1 MAKRKRR
8 AIRARETDSR
18 YRHLKRYQFKP
29 GTSGNPK
36 GRPRGRRNRVNHRV
50 GLDKLVEI
58 IDSKRAPAAVQ
69 LRAAKIF
76 VEVIMRAAGLWE

>member
-1 MAKRKRR
+1 
-8 AIRARETDSR
+8 
-18 YRHLKRYQFKP
+18 LP
-29 GTSGNPK
+29 GK
-36 GRPRGRRNRVNHRV
+36 GRPKGRRNRVNHRV

-76 VEVIMRAAGLWE
+76 VEMIMRAAGLWDA